1 MSESYILS
9 IDQSTS
15 GTKSLLFDREGQL
28 VARCDLP
35 HEQISPQPG
44 WVEHDPEEI
53 YRNVIQVTRMVLEK
67 AGVQPEQVVAAG
79 VSNQRET
86 GLIWNRIS
94 GKPVCNAVVWQC
106 ARAEQICEEI
116 RAQGKAETVRHKTGL
131 QLSPYFTA
139 AKLTWIIRNIPGA
152 KESMDRGELMGG
164 NIDGWLLF
172 KLTGGKVH
180 KTDYSNASRTQLL
193 NLETLRWDEE
203 LCEIFGLNPNML
215 PEICYSDSEFCT
227 SDFEGVFPKPIP
239 VHGVLGDSHAA
250 LFGQGCLVPGTA
262 KATYG
267 TGSSVMMNT
276 GKSLIH
282 TDTGLVTSIGW
293 GMNGQVDYVLEGN
306 LNYTGSVI
314 KWLVENLHMISSSKE
329 SGSVA
334 TSVPDNGGVY
344 LVPAFS
350 GLGAPYWDSN
360 ARAVICGMNRDT
372 TSAHIVRAGEECIAY
387 QIKDIVDLMCQEA
400 KVALQELNVDG
411 GPTRDKFLMQFQAD
425 MLGIILNVP
434 AIEELSGAGAAYA
447 AGIAVGFFDKERLF
461 ASKKAAKFTSAMEES
476 QREALYGG
484 WKKAVASVL
493 TK

>member
-15 GTKSLLFDREGQL
+15 GTKSLLFGKDGGL

-35 HEQISPQPG
+35 HEQISPKPG

-53 YRNVIQVTRMVLEK
+53 YDNVIKVTRMVLEK
-67 AGVQPEQVVAAG
+67 SGVRPEQVVAAG
-79 VSNQRET
+79 ISNQRET
-86 GLIWNRIS
+86 GLMWNRHT

-106 ARAEQICEEI
+106 PRAEEICEEI
-116 RAQGKAETVRHKTGL
+116 RAQGKAETVRRKTGL

-139 AKLTWIIRNIPGA
+139 AKLSWIIQNIPGA
-152 KESMDRGELMGG
+152 KESMDNGDLMGG
-164 NIDGWLLF
+164 NVDGWLLY
-172 KLTGGKVH
+172 KLTGGKCH
-180 KTDYSNASRTQLL
+180 KTDYSNASRTQLF
-193 NLETLRWDEE
+193 NLETLQWDAE
-203 LCEIFGLNPNML
+203 LCEIFGLNPNIL
-215 PEICYSDSEFCT
+215 PQVCFSDSKFCET
-227 SDFEGVFPKPIP
+227 DFDGVFPTPIP

-276 GKSLIH
+276 GKAPIH
-282 TDTGLVTSIGW
+282 TDSGLVTSIAW
-293 GMNGQVDYVLEGN
+293 GMNRQVEYVLEGN

-329 SGSVA
+329 SGKVAASV
-334 TSVPDNGGVY
+334 DGNGGVY

-372 TSAHIVRAGEECIAY
+372 TSVHVVRAGEECIAY
-387 QIKDIVDLMCQEA
+387 QIKDIVELMCQEA
-400 KVALQELNVDG
+400 KVRLQVLNVDG
-411 GPTRDKFLMQFQAD
+411 GPTRDQFLMQFQAD
-425 MLGIILNVP
+425 ILGIVLNVP
-434 AIEELSGAGAAYA
+434 AIEELSGGGAAYA
-447 AGIAVGFFDKERLF
+447 AGIAVGFYDKDRLF
-461 ASKKAAKFTSAMEES
+461 EAKKATRFES
-476 QREALYGG
+476 KMTDAERDALYGG
-484 WKKAVASVL
+484 WKKAVDSVL